1 MSEFEPATVGDLL
14 DELTVWAETEVVDA
28 LDRSPRIETA
38 AALVHRIQRARAA
51 LGLAEDMLAE
61 FLLDVAGTGLQ
72 EHVDGVPPF
81 EVRVG
86 RDRKE
91 WQHDA
96 VVRDLV
102 PRIADGIGIAGAVTD
117 DGERVERSDVVRLV
131 IERFRE
137 CSSDGWKVTGLRALM
152 LDPEDYCKSSRGRVS
167 VNFP

>member
-1 MSEFEPATVGDLL
+1 MSDFEPATVGDLL
-14 DELTVWAETEVVDA
+14 DELTTWAETEVVDA

-38 AALVHRIQRARAA
+38 AGLVHRIQRARAA
-51 LGLAEDMLAE
+51 LGLAEDLLAD
-61 FLLDVAGTGLQ
+61 FLLDTAGTGLH

-102 PRIADGIGIAGAVTD
+102 PAVTEALGIAGAVNT
-117 DGERVERSDVVRLV
+117 DGERIEPAAAVRDV
-131 IERFRE
+131 IESFRE
-137 CSSDGWKVTGLRALM
+137 SSSDGWKVTGLRKFG